1 MTNTMAEFKERI
13 KITKILEK
21 LHHMEDDMVK
31 LNHVVES
38 ETDEKKRVSAWEALK
53 ALDRKCALYAAKH
66 CLMYT
71 CPREIRW

>member
-1 MTNTMAEFKERI
+1 MTNSMAEFKERI

-21 LHHMEDDMVK
+21 LHHMENDMMK

>member
-1 MTNTMAEFKERI
+1 MTNSMAEFKERI
-13 KITKILEK
+13 KFTKMLEK

-31 LNHVVES
+31 LNHIVES

-53 ALDRKCALYAAKH
+53 ALDNKCALYAAKH
-66 CLMYT
+66 SLTYT